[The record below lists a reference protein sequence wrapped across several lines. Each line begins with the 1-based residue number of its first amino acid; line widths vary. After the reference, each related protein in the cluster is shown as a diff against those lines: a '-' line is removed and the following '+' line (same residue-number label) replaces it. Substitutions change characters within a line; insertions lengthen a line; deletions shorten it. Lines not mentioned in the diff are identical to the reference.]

1 MRASAALLLLTL
13 AALTFDARAAT
24 CSYVCDASQTPATTC
39 HATCDV
45 TFTICAM
52 GQTCAYSFD
61 LAGSDAQTGA
71 RFEVG
76 TDAGSV
82 RGGTVGGDPSCTAAG
97 CDRQKLSL
105 TFQSASLNAT
115 WDAGAGCEVTDTPR
129 RCPFDASRAPKSP
142 PLTRV
147 TAKVTCE
154 NTLLPCA
161 NAKVSATVDFYAKVA
176 WPSPPPPP
184 PASSPPPN
192 PPAPPPTPPAPP
204 PAPGAFAPGGSGR
217 RALGAVLLVLWVFL
231 VAYAVLGYAFTRIYA
246 RDEAPAS
253 WQWARR
259 WAPFRCDEELAAGG
273 GRGIRGECEL
283 LWCWCVPAY
292 WRSSEREAMDAYW
305 AYHPADEP

>member
-13 AALTFDARAAT
+13 AALTLDARAAT

-45 TFTICAM
+45 TFTFCAM
-52 GQTCAYSFD
+52 GQTCPYSFD

-115 WDAGAGCEVTDTPR
+115 WDAGAGCGGDGHAPQVSLRRVPR
-129 RCPFDASRAPKSP
+129 PEIAPADPSHREGHVREHPLALHQRQSLGDGGLLRQSRLAF
-142 PLTRV
+142 T
-147 TAKVTCE
+147 
-154 NTLLPCA
+154 
-161 NAKVSATVDFYAKVA
+161 
-176 WPSPPPPP
+176 
-184 PASSPPPN
+184 ASSPARVEPPPN
-192 PPAPPPTPPAPP
+192 PRASPTPPAPP

-217 RALGAVLLVLWVFL
+217 
-231 VAYAVLGYAFTRIYA
+231 TR
-246 RDEAPAS
+246 
-253 WQWARR
+253 ARR
-259 WAPFRCDEELAAGG
+259 RPPRTLGVPRRLRRPRIRLHAHLRAGRRAGELAVGSKVGALPMRRGAGG
-273 GRGIRGECEL
+273 GRRARNTGRVRVIVVLVRAGVLEVQRTRGDGRVL
-283 LWCWCVPAY
+283 GLSPGG
-292 WRSSEREAMDAYW
+292 
-305 AYHPADEP
+305 

>member
-1 MRASAALLLLTL
+1 MRGDGHAPQVSLRRVPRPEIA
-13 AALTFDARAAT
+13 
-24 CSYVCDASQTPATTC
+24 PA
-39 HATCDV
+39 
-45 TFTICAM
+45 
-52 GQTCAYSFD
+52 
-61 LAGSDAQTGA
+61 
-71 RFEVG
+71 
-76 TDAGSV
+76 
-82 RGGTVGGDPSCTAAG
+82 DPSHREGHVREHPLAL
-97 CDRQKLSL
+97 RQRQSL
-105 TFQSASLNAT
+105 GDGGLLRQSRLAFT
-115 WDAGAGCEVTDTPR
+115 
-129 RCPFDASRAPKSP
+129 
-142 PLTRV
+142 
-147 TAKVTCE
+147 
-154 NTLLPCA
+154 
-161 NAKVSATVDFYAKVA
+161 
-176 WPSPPPPP
+176 
-184 PASSPPPN
+184 ASSPARVEPPAE

-246 RDEAPAS
+246 RDDAPAS